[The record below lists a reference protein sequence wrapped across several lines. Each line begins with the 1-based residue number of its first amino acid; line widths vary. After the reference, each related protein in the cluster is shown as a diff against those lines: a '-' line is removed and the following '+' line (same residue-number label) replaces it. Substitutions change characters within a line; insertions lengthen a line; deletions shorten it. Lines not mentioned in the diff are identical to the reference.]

1 MQKQRMYLR
10 IAGISL
16 AVISGITV
24 AGPAQAAKG
33 GSTCPD
39 DLRTEAG
46 TCAAPIDA
54 APLTAANK
62 QERADKEAAV
72 AAFREHEKQH
82 AAAQKAN
89 GGTVTPYVIPPDDQS
104 GSDYR
109 IPAVVNMTI
118 WKEGQGNGKKSYTCG
133 PAATRNVV
141 NAMNMDRYG
150 EYRDLGEAQWAT
162 WEGTTTDGTAVGNI
176 AAAMNNHLSYGS
188 WVAYKATDKD
198 DYLAHVAVNTYQYHQ
213 SVIANVDTEELSFF
227 DNHALNHFDFDYG
240 WDSRDSTARWI
251 YIGEEWDPI
260 YIYGSSSYGNPYG
273 KHKESLA
280 NSFRAEDKT
289 SFHKLVV

>member
-1 MQKQRMYLR
+1 
-10 IAGISL
+10 
-16 AVISGITV
+16 
-24 AGPAQAAKG
+24 
-33 GSTCPD
+33 
-39 DLRTEAG
+39 
-46 TCAAPIDA
+46 
-54 APLTAANK
+54 
-62 QERADKEAAV
+62 
-72 AAFREHEKQH
+72 
-82 AAAQKAN
+82 
-89 GGTVTPYVIPPDDQS
+89 
-104 GSDYR
+104 
-109 IPAVVNMTI
+109 
-118 WKEGQGNGKKSYTCG
+118 
-133 PAATRNVV
+133 
-141 NAMNMDRYG
+141 MDRTRATHWLN
-150 EYRDLGEAQWAT
+150 EYSSFGSAQRAA
-162 WEGTTTDGTAVGNI
+162 GGQRRSSRHKKGIDGTAVGNI

-289 SFHKLVV
+289 SYHKLVV